1 LFNALPSLRILL
13 FFIIGFFLRD
23 YFTFWLLIPLA
34 LAAVL
39 VLLINR
45 YYLFLLIYTT
55 AIVGVGVFK
64 SESLSLPENVYRIN
78 KVLINSE
85 LNFKFITTTFPK
97 KIFEIEK
104 SKYQEGNLF
113 EGDLIFWSK
122 GFDSVPIPI
131 KLEGFIYADY
141 LNDIGVDGVVK
152 LKNFPTKVGV
162 ERWSVFRFATKFKNI
177 IIDELLNVTQL
188 SKNSKGMLIALLTG
202 DRSFLNRSVK
212 NTFREAGVIH
222 VLAISGM
229 HVGVFYLLLV
239 FIFKKTFH
247 LKAKTALL
255 FIGGSIVFYAFLSG
269 LSPSVI
275 RATIMLLL
283 IQIGTII
290 NSKVNTLNL
299 VFTACWMMLV
309 YEPIWI
315 YDIGFQL
322 SFSAVIGII
331 VFLNCFKKLSFKG
344 SLRVFSDLLKVSFGA
359 FLFTAPILSYHFNI
373 VNLTSLWAS
382 LIIVPFIS
390 ILMYGGILGLFS
402 LIIIQL
408 KNFVFLGLNYF
419 IKVIENLVFI
429 LLDYSN
435 ISFYFKCTFSELLFY
450 YMFLFSVLFSK
461 KHIFYIS
468 GILLIISAFFKPSE
482 EVKLLNCKKHIEIK
496 VENKCYKLKRGDLL
510 QRDKYFFS
518 INKFDEKEFTILLYN
533 GYNGF
538 LDKHLLIDSIIV
550 DNYHKLKLNY

>member
-1 LFNALPSLRILL
+1 M
-13 FFIIGFFLRD
+13 FFITGFFLRE
-23 YFTFWLLIPLA
+23 YFTFWLLIPLVFT
-34 LAAVL
+34 AVL

-55 AIVGVGVFK
+55 AIVGVGIFK
-64 SESLSLPENVYRIN
+64 TESLSLPENVYRIN

-85 LNFKFITTTFPK
+85 SKFKFITATFPK

-122 GFDSVPIPI
+122 GFDLVQIPI

-177 IIDELLNVTQL
+177 IIDELLNIDQL
-188 SKNSKGMLIALLTG
+188 SENSKGMLIALLTG

-239 FIFKKTFH
+239 FIFKKIFH

-299 VFTACWMMLV
+299 VITACWMMLV

-315 YDIGFQL
+315 NDIGFQL

-344 SLRVFSDLLKVSFGA
+344 SLSVFSDLLKVSFGA

-402 LIIIQL
+402 LIITQL
-408 KNFVFLGLNYF
+408 KNCVFLGLNYF

-429 LLDYSN
+429 LVDYSN

-461 KHIFYIS
+461 KNIFYIS
-468 GILLIISAFFKPSE
+468 GILLIISVFFNPSE
-482 EVKLLNCKKHIEIK
+482 EVKLLNCKKYIEIK
-496 VENKCYKLKRGDLL
+496 VENKCYKLKGGDLL

-518 INKFDEKEFTILLYN
+518 INKFDKKEFKVLLYN

-550 DNYHKLKLNY
+550 NNYHKLKLNY